1 MEGLFCAL
9 ASRGRSVG
17 TQMIDSTHIKAHR
30 SASGGKGGA
39 ETGDRPLARR
49 PQHENPA
56 VSDAKGRLLS
66 ILLTAGQ
73 ARDCPPAS
81 RLIRPTKPAKTLIA
95 DTAYDGGELRQCLE
109 ERGTKPVIPNKAN
122 RK

>member
-1 MEGLFCAL
+1 
-9 ASRGRSVG
+9 
-17 TQMIDSTHIKAHR
+17 MIDSTHIKEHR
-30 SASGGKGGA
+30 SVSGGKGEQKQAIGRSRGGRN
-39 ETGDRPLARR
+39 TKI
-49 PQHENPA
+49 HA

-73 ARDCPPAS
+73 AHDCPPAS